1 MAVFEEEHNIYLWRL
16 DTQEM
21 VSFNHHF
28 SYAIHVI
35 HSPLTNYLFIRR
47 NFTVEIWDVS
57 VTGSKMIWEIKLPAT
72 SFVGSICPSHD
83 GHKLLIGYNDGKVR
97 MWNVDLKD

>member
-28 SYAIHVI
+28 GYAIHVI

-47 NFTVEIWDVS
+47 NFTVE
-57 VTGSKMIWEIKLPAT
+57 T
-72 SFVGSICPSHD
+72 VGRLCDRLKNDLGDKASSHFICRKYLSITRWPQAFD
-83 GHKLLIGYNDGKVR
+83 WL
-97 MWNVDLKD
+97 